1 MVKFKYILGVAVTL
15 MATVVLHAQTYN
27 DSVRTHTWS
36 IYVQGGISNYH
47 GVRSDLFDNGKR
59 LISPDL
65 SLGVKYNL
73 KPWVRLGV
81 NAGYTMLKAINK
93 DFQSFTTTENGYLI
107 DGKAGALTII
117 SDRLQNQ
124 NNTNVL
130 GLDANV
136 DFNILQLWPR
146 RKAQWL
152 TLYAGAGVGYM
163 HGWNRSTLTWSVYER
178 AVAEGDGYNNVYTHP
193 YMTSS
198 GDKKQ
203 FNALYVP
210 LSLSLEFDVM
220 RQLTLGVIGQ
230 YKYIPMKA
238 DFSPKGIYSAGIV
251 VRYNFVASKSKLQRK
266 QIANLYSQLDNSQ
279 ADCAKEKTA
288 LKRQS
293 GDEMDRL
300 KKQADDLKRQV
311 EDMRNAAEKKDEL
324 STVIYFDNNS
334 YDLSE
339 ESCGKLK
346 SLVAYLKA
354 NPEKEMMVISSANTV
369 GYTKR
374 NKKLSDNRLDA
385 VKQYL
390 ISEGVSNARFK
401 TEVSLGDSGMTD
413 SSDCRRVLVVVQ
425 P

>member
-1 MVKFKYILGVAVTL
+1 
-15 MATVVLHAQTYN
+15 MATVSLQAQTYN
-27 DSVRTHTWS
+27 DSVRTRTWS
-36 IYVQGGISNYH
+36 IYVQGGVSNYH
-47 GVRSDLFDNGKR
+47 GVRSELFDNAKR
-59 LISPDL
+59 PMSPDL

-93 DFQSFTTTENGYLI
+93 NVRSFTTTENGYLV
-107 DGKAGALTII
+107 DGKPGILTIT

-124 NNTNVL
+124 NNTHVL
-130 GLDANV
+130 GLDANA
-136 DFNILQLWPR
+136 DFNILEFWPQ

-152 TLYAGAGVGYM
+152 NLYAGAGLGYM
-163 HGWNRSTLTWSVYER
+163 HGWNRSSLTWSCNER
-178 AVAEGDGYNNVYTHP
+178 AVAEGEGYNNVYTHS
-193 YMTSS
+193 YMTSTGS
-198 GDKKQ
+198 KKQ
-203 FNALYVP
+203 FNALYIP

-230 YKYIPMKA
+230 YKYLPTKA
-238 DFSPKGIYSAGIV
+238 DFSPKGIYSAGVV
-251 VRYNFVASKSKLQRK
+251 VRYNFVAGKSKLQRK
-266 QIANLYSQLDNSQ
+266 QIADLYSQLDNSQ
-279 ADCAKEKTA
+279 SDCAKEKAA
-288 LKRQS
+288 LRRQS
-293 GDEMDRL
+293 EDEMGRL
-300 KKQADDLKRQV
+300 KKQADDLKCQV

-334 YDLSE
+334 YELSE

-369 GYTKR
+369 GYKKR

-390 ISEGVSNARFK
+390 ISEGVGNARFK

-413 SSDCRRVLVVVQ
+413 SSDCRRVLVVIQ